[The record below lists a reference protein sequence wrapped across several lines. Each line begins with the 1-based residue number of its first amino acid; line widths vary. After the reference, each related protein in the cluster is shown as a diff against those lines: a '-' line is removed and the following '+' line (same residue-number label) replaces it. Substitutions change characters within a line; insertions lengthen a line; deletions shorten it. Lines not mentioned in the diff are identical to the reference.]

1 MLFFAVQFIS
11 SSSKDKK
18 QFCCL
23 VSLSRHLVL
32 DRQERWENKMGNG
45 QSSDQNKINQYLR
58 ERNEA
63 RGERDQAR
71 WERDQAQASG
81 WRMDISLVVLCSG
94 LSFTGYI
101 ISISS
106 LASHI
111 LLAGLSIGVF
121 SSLNVILIVMFT
133 PALILL
139 IYYCN
144 VTLISVITNTLLT
157 ILLIVYGNRVYV
169 NIQRFKRERE
179 QAKESSDMEIEQ
191 AKCVVCLVSPRE
203 VLLRPCRHV
212 CGCQECINR

>member
-1 MLFFAVQFIS
+1 
-11 SSSKDKK
+11 
-18 QFCCL
+18 
-23 VSLSRHLVL
+23 
-32 DRQERWENKMGNG
+32 MGNG

-58 ERNEA
+58 ERDEA

-81 WRMDISLVVLCSG
+81 WRLDMSLVLLCSG

-111 LLAGLSIGVF
+111 LLAGLAIGLCNP
-121 SSLNVILIVMFT
+121 LNDCAGLKVMFT
-133 PALILL
+133 AGLILL

-144 VTLISVITNTLLT
+144 FTLISVITNTLLT

-212 CGCQECINR
+212 CGCQECINRYIYFDDHEIT